1 VFIVDLE
8 NVFSVLR
15 AENDR
20 SAVALITGIVRP
32 SINVSML
39 CA

>member
-1 VFIVDLE
+1 VRRLAFIVDPV

-20 SAVALITGIVRP
+20 SAVALR
-32 SINVSML
+32 NRD
-39 CA
+39 C